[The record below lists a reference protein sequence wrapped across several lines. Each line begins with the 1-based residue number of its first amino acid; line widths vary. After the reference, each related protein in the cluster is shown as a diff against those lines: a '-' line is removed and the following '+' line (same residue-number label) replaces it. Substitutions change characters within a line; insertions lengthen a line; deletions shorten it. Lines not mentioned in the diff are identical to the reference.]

1 MAFNDLCDHN
11 VPCGQERQPE
21 TTMESHEV
29 LFLLL
34 VPTITLVVPLLL
46 LLSVVAL
53 RRRPATDEPAIKEES
68 NRLCSKQDSTGV
80 DRIRARKKRRK
91 KSTCTRKKSTCT
103 RTRRATCSS
112 SKELFTVDS
121 AVVRV
126 LLRVHY
132 MSPLTNDF
140 EP

>member
-68 NRLCSKQDSTGV
+68 NRFCSKQDSTGV
-80 DRIRARKKRRK
+80 DRIRARKKR
-91 KSTCTRKKSTCT
+91 RKKSTCT